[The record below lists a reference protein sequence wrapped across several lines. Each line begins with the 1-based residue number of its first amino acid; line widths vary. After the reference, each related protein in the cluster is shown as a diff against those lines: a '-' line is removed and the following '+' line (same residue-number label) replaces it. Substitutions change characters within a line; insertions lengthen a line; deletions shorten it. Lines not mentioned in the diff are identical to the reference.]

1 MKNKLSSDYSLIC
14 QQRRDIEFA
23 QEYSR
28 IIDIENQKISSA
40 FRQLSE
46 DINVQ
51 NLKSDK
57 ISSYLI
63 QISDVQARIK
73 EEKNSL
79 AQKANKEFEYS
90 AKETYHHQ
98 KILEDENGEYDGFKT
113 ANKATDTLDMN
124 EESTVN
130 VQFQTVVRKKEVAHK
145 KLQITLQKQPTRDQ
159 EVQVSTVSVQRLSKL
174 QSSDNESIVEQSHY
188 QNRMIDRLKVERMI
202 VQPAN

>member
-14 QQRRDIEFA
+14 QQRRDIEYA
-23 QEYSR
+23 QEYSN
-28 IIDIENQKISSA
+28 IIDIENHKISSA
-40 FRQLSE
+40 FRQLSD

-57 ISSYLI
+57 ISSYFI

-79 AQKANKEFEYS
+79 AQKANKKFEYS
-90 AKETYHHQ
+90 AQETYHHQ

-124 EESTVN
+124 VESTVN
-130 VQFQTVVRKKEVAHK
+130 VQFQTVVRKKRSCTQEASNNLAKTANQRSRSAGLNFVSIEIVK
-145 KLQITLQKQPTRDQ
+145 TTKQR
-159 EVQVSTVSVQRLSKL
+159 
-174 QSSDNESIVEQSHY
+174 
-188 QNRMIDRLKVERMI
+188 
-202 VQPAN
+202 